1 MLILEKQ
8 LQYILRI
15 INKICNNKPIMSN
28 NVDHSRKPKYAGLF
42 LIVLSIY
49 TIIFMTYQIIAIC
62 NLNSSQD
69 KIKDYYIEHIEKVD
83 SIYCKLGANNKVI
96 LSTYMQDSTYNNDME
111 LLYMEY
117 NKVLREDSLRLCNER
132 VLLEMQTKSMID
144 LHLNKVEHEYSN
156 LTIWAA
162 ILTILFLV
170 FSFYSIFKMDELIQR
185 GNEGVK
191 DIRSLKKS
199 SEDIIE
205 KLEATSKSEIEK
217 TRTQIDDFIGT
228 QQQRMVHTFRLI
240 DDERTN
246 KLNEIN
252 KCFAEACSIVEQ
264 IRNLKDTIES
274 ESKQL
279 KE

>member
-1 MLILEKQ
+1 
-8 LQYILRI
+8 
-15 INKICNNKPIMSN
+15 
-28 NVDHSRKPKYAGLF
+28 
-42 LIVLSIY
+42 
-49 TIIFMTYQIIAIC
+49 
-62 NLNSSQD
+62 
-69 KIKDYYIEHIEKVD
+69 
-83 SIYCKLGANNKVI
+83 
-96 LSTYMQDSTYNNDME
+96 
-111 LLYMEY
+111 
-117 NKVLREDSLRLCNER
+117 
-132 VLLEMQTKSMID
+132 
-144 LHLNKVEHEYSN
+144 
-156 LTIWAA
+156 
-162 ILTILFLV
+162 
-170 FSFYSIFKMDELIQR
+170 MDELIQR

>member
-1 MLILEKQ
+1 
-8 LQYILRI
+8 
-15 INKICNNKPIMSN
+15 MSN

-205 KLEATSKSEIEK
+205 KLEETSKSEIEK

-240 DDERTN
+240 DDERIN

>member
-1 MLILEKQ
+1 
-8 LQYILRI
+8 
-15 INKICNNKPIMSN
+15 MSN

-132 VLLEMQTKSMID
+132 VLLEMQTKTMID
-144 LHLNKVEHEYSN
+144 LHLDKVEHEYSN

-170 FSFYSIFKMDELIQR
+170 FSFYSIYKMDELLQQ

-191 DIRSLKKS
+191 DIRSLRKDG
-199 SEDIIE
+199 EILIE
-205 KLEATSKSEIEK
+205 KLETTSKSEFEK
-217 TRTQIDDFIGT
+217 TRNQIDVFIEE
-228 QQQRMVHTFRLI
+228 QQNRMIQTLSYF
-240 DDERTN
+240 ENESTK

-252 KCFAEACSIVEQ
+252 KCFVEACNIVEQ
-264 IRNLKDTIES
+264 IKNVEDKSRNNQ
-274 ESKQL
+274 SK
-279 KE
+279 K

>member
-1 MLILEKQ
+1 
-8 LQYILRI
+8 
-15 INKICNNKPIMSN
+15 MSN

-205 KLEATSKSEIEK
+205 KLEETSKSEIEK
-217 TRTQIDDFIGT
+217 TRNQIDDFIKE
-228 QQQRMVHTFRLI
+228 QQTRMVQTVSYFENENTR
-240 DDERTN
+240 
-246 KLNEIN
+246 KLSEIN
-252 KCFAEACSIVEQ
+252 QCFVDACNIVEQ
-264 IRNLKDTIES
+264 IKNLKNAIES
-274 ESKQL
+274 ENNQSK
-279 KE
+279 K

>member
-1 MLILEKQ
+1 
-8 LQYILRI
+8 
-15 INKICNNKPIMSN
+15 MSN

-191 DIRSLKKS
+191 DIRSLRKDG
-199 SEDIIE
+199 EILIE
-205 KLEATSKSEIEK
+205 KLEATSKSEFEK
-217 TRTQIDDFIGT
+217 TRNQIDVFIEE
-228 QQQRMVHTFRLI
+228 QQNRMIQTLSYF
-240 DDERTN
+240 EN
-246 KLNEIN
+246 ESAKKLNEIN
-252 KCFAEACSIVEQ
+252 KCFVEACNIVEQ
-264 IRNLKDTIES
+264 IKNLEDKSRNNQ
-274 ESKQL
+274 SK
-279 KE
+279 K